1 MKCDC
6 HVLPLISTKTNIS
19 KEDRQESES
28 KKTQESNP
36 FHEKK
41 KKYLKT
47 KLAKL
52 KDLLISIK
60 RKSMKCFSLAPSSRK
75 ANSLQEEK
83 KGSKIKC

>member
-1 MKCDC
+1 VK
-6 HVLPLISTKTNIS
+6 VRK
-19 KEDRQESES
+19 R
-28 KKTQESNP
+28 KKVIP
-36 FHEKK
+36 FMKK